1 MIHPVIPNR
10 KALVM
15 KRKLLAFGLLTLLAS
30 FSTGC
35 LPATAHSGG
44 ERWQKIAYNM
54 SIDGAQL
61 QDDLDHFWLMR
72 DGATMSY
79 WNIQYQ

>member
-1 MIHPVIPNR
+1 
-10 KALVM
+10 M
-15 KRKLLAFGLLTLLAS
+15 KRKLLALGLVAVLAS
-30 FSTGC
+30 LSTGC

-44 ERWQKIAYNM
+44 ERFRKITYNM

-61 QDDLDHFWLMR
+61 QDDLDHFFLLR
-72 DGATMSY
+72 DGVTMSY